1 MYCGNDKTNSPS
13 DYKKVFEQNE
23 LNDKVIDKINEL
35 VEAVNELRNK
45 NDWIFRKNDLKLKET
60 RSDGKEGF
68 WAMCTNQGKAY
79 WIDYNKV
86 VDKFNEII
94 EAVNRLEEKANEN

>member
-1 MYCGNDKTNSPS
+1 MIEYL
-13 DYKKVFEQNE
+13 E
-23 LNDKVIDKINEL
+23 
-35 VEAVNELRNK
+35 R
-45 NDWIFRKNDLKLKET
+45 NDLKVKET

-79 WIDYNKV
+79 WLDYNKV

-94 EAVNRLEEKANEN
+94 EAVNRLEEKVNGMAQS